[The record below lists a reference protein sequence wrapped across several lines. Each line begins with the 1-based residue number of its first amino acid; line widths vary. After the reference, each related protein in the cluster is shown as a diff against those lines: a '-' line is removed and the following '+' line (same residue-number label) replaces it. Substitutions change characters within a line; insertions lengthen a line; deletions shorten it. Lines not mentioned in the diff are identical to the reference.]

1 MPPST
6 LASIVVRLFEG
17 HELSLI
23 LGIAGI
29 FYSLYFTVTHHG
41 SGFDGFYDKTALV
54 LLLLMPPSVMLLSH
68 TITDFYV
75 GLTILLKALFR
86 TQGRR
91 EKEVIEVLTAS
102 SALVRAEG
110 IGALMKVRN
119 RVKYPFLR
127 DGLSL
132 ILNDFSS
139 EEIRHNLQNKINA
152 EQMRMSLASNLF
164 ENISKL
170 SPGVG
175 MIGTL
180 VGLISM
186 MANLKNPD
194 QIGAGMALA
203 MIGTLYGLLLGTL
216 IYGPF
221 SEKISLEAE
230 RNLQIDLMI
239 LEGILTLKGK
249 KSSIHMRDIMNTY
262 SQRKNVGGQGQTE
275 AAKRS

>member
-1 MPPST
+1 M
-6 LASIVVRLFEG
+6 
-17 HELSLI
+17 
-23 LGIAGI
+23 GIA
-29 FYSLYFTVTHHG
+29 YSLYFTATHHG
-41 SGFDGFYDKTALV
+41 TGFNGFYDKTALV

-68 TITDFYV
+68 TLTDFYV
-75 GLTILLKALFR
+75 GLSILVKALFR
-86 TQGRR
+86 TQSRR
-91 EKEVIEVLTAS
+91 EKEVIEVLTLS
-102 SALVRAEG
+102 SALVRSEG
-110 IGALMKVRN
+110 IGALMKVKN
-119 RVKYPFLR
+119 QIKYPFLR
-127 DGLSL
+127 DGISL
-132 ILNDFSS
+132 ILNDFSPD
-139 EEIRHNLQNKINA
+139 EIRHNLQNKINA
-152 EQMRMSLASNLF
+152 EQMRMSLASHLF

-180 VGLISM
+180 LGLISM

-239 LEGILTLKGK
+239 LEGVLTLKGK

-262 SQRKNVGGQGQTE
+262 SQRKSAPGQGQAE

>member
-1 MPPST
+1 
-6 LASIVVRLFEG
+6 
-17 HELSLI
+17 
-23 LGIAGI
+23 
-29 FYSLYFTVTHHG
+29 
-41 SGFDGFYDKTALV
+41 
-54 LLLLMPPSVMLLSH
+54 
-68 TITDFYV
+68 
-75 GLTILLKALFR
+75 
-86 TQGRR
+86 
-91 EKEVIEVLTAS
+91 
-102 SALVRAEG
+102 
-110 IGALMKVRN
+110 MKVRN
-119 RVKYPFLR
+119 QVKYPFLR

-132 ILNDFSS
+132 ILNDFSP

-152 EQMRMSLASNLF
+152 EQMRMSLARNLF

-180 VGLISM
+180 LGLISM

-230 RNLQIDLMI
+230 RNLQVDLMI
-239 LEGILTLKGK
+239 LEGVLTLKGK

-262 SQRKNVGGQGQTE
+262 SQRKSSNAQGQGE